1 MKIPWDEMG
10 WDGMTFKSHG
20 MGWDETVLK
29 LVPWDAMGRF
39 LNRWDEMGRLLNFMG
54 WDGIGLM
61 KKICPMGRIS
71 RPIPSHSE
79 L

>member
-20 MGWDETVLK
+20 MGWDENFLK
-29 LVPWDAMGRF
+29 LVPWDAMGR
-39 LNRWDEMGRLLNFMG
+39 
-54 WDGIGLM
+54 M